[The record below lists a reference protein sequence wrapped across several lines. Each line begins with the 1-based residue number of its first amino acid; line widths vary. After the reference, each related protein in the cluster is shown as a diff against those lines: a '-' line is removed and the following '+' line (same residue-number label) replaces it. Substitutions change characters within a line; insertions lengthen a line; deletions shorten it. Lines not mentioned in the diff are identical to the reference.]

1 MTTARASVTKV
12 TLPAETPPYPGGG
25 VSVAFPRLN
34 QGIVSWERGKRH
46 MTEHPSIVLA
56 AAGITKTFGNHT
68 ALDGVD
74 IAFHRGE
81 VHALLGENGA
91 GKSTLIKILTGAY
104 IPDGGTITLDG
115 EAVNFTTPQ
124 QAQTLGIGTVY
135 QEVNLLP
142 NMTVIDNL
150 FIGRQPTNRFGL
162 VDKRRMEREA
172 RDILNTYGLDI
183 DVKAEL
189 STFSV
194 AVQQIIA
201 IARAVELSGKV
212 LILDEPTASLDR
224 SEVEKLFGIVRQL
237 RDRGL
242 AIVFIT
248 HFLDQVFELSDRVTV
263 LRNGKLVGTQVI
275 ATLDRTSLVRMM
287 LGKDLAFHH
296 PDVLGEEGEVG
307 ETLMEFENFGLSNS
321 VQPFDLKIHRG
332 EVVGVAGLLGSGR
345 TEMARLM
352 FGIDQADTG
361 ALKIDGATRQVR
373 NPREAVEL
381 GFGFCPED
389 RKIDGIFGDL
399 SVRENIVIAM
409 QARLG
414 WFKALNRDEQLEI
427 AGNFVE
433 ALDIR
438 TASAELPVKLL
449 SGGNQQ
455 KVILARW
462 LATDP
467 RFLILDEPTRGID
480 VGAHAEI
487 VRMISRLREDGL
499 ALVVISSE
507 LDEIVSYSSR
517 VVVMRD
523 RKMVAEL
530 HGADITP
537 GVIVQ
542 TIAAQPAE
550 VEA

>member
-1 MTTARASVTKV
+1 
-12 TLPAETPPYPGGG
+12 
-25 VSVAFPRLN
+25 
-34 QGIVSWERGKRH
+34 
-46 MTEHPSIVLA
+46 MTEHSSIVLA

-104 IPDGGTITLDG
+104 IPDGGTITVDA
-115 EAVNFTTPQ
+115 EVVNFTTPQ

-172 RDILNTYGLDI
+172 REILSTYGLDI

-263 LRNGKLVGTQVI
+263 LRNGRLVGTQAI

-296 PDVLGEEGEVG
+296 HDVLGEEGEVG
-307 ETLMEFENFGLSNS
+307 ETLMEFEGFGLTNS

-352 FGIDQADTG
+352 FGIDQADSG
-361 ALKIDGATRQVR
+361 AVKIDGAARQVR

-427 AGNFVE
+427 AGNFIE

-550 VEA
+550 VDA

>member
-1 MTTARASVTKV
+1 MTD
-12 TLPAETPPYPGGG
+12 
-25 VSVAFPRLN
+25 N
-34 QGIVSWERGKRH
+34 
-46 MTEHPSIVLA
+46 PSIVLA
-56 AAGITKTFGNHT
+56 AAGIVKTFGNHT
-68 ALDGVD
+68 ALDKVD

-81 VHALLGENGA
+81 IHALLGENGA

-104 IPDGGTITLDG
+104 IPDGGTIMVDG

-142 NMTVIDNL
+142 NMTVVDNL

-162 VDKRRMEREA
+162 VDKRRMERES
-172 RDILNTYGLDI
+172 REILSTYGLDI
-183 DVKAEL
+183 DVRAEL

-224 SEVEKLFGIVRQL
+224 SEVEKLFSIVRQL

-263 LRNGKLVGTQVI
+263 LRNGKLVGTESI
-275 ATLDRTSLVRMM
+275 ASLDRTSLVRMM

-296 PDVLGEEGEVG
+296 PDVLGEEAEVG
-307 ETLMEFENFGLSNS
+307 ETLMQFNGFGLTNT
-321 VQPFDLKIHRG
+321 VRPFDLKIHRG

-352 FGIDQADTG
+352 FGIDQADNGT
-361 ALKIDGATRQVR
+361 LEIDGQSRQVR

-427 AGNFVE
+427 AGNFIE

-523 RKMVAEL
+523 RQMVAEL

-550 VEA
+550 AEA

>member
-1 MTTARASVTKV
+1 
-12 TLPAETPPYPGGG
+12 
-25 VSVAFPRLN
+25 
-34 QGIVSWERGKRH
+34 

-115 EAVNFTTPQ
+115 DVVSFTTPQ

-162 VDKRRMEREA
+162 VDKRRMERES
-172 RDILNTYGLDI
+172 REILNTYGLDI

-263 LRNGKLVGTQVI
+263 LRNGRLVGTQAI
-275 ATLDRTSLVRMM
+275 ASLDRTSLVRMM

-307 ETLMEFENFGLSNS
+307 ETLMEFEGVGLTNS

-332 EVVGVAGLLGSGR
+332 EVVGIAGLLGSGR

-352 FGIDQADTG
+352 FGIDQADSG
-361 ALKIDGATRQVR
+361 ALKIDGQTRQVR

-427 AGNFVE
+427 AGNFIE